1 MRRTRNHNGVHGRE
15 VFQTFLGRKR
25 HGKIDHPGGSRKEF
39 LIFDLCDSR
48 FASNL
53 CGIERIL
60 ISDIR
65 YRYTDIEALAKEA
78 KCMNQNEWN
87 RPRYFFAWGI
97 FALVA
102 VIVASVAVSAF
113 FYATRPGPVAG
124 TYYPYFFFPFPL
136 FFIFGI
142 FAFFWIVRWLVFPWR
157 WGWAYRGRYWRYQD
171 ESYYIIR
178 ERYAKGEITKEQ
190 FEQMMRDLQQH
201 ATNQL

>member
-25 HGKIDHPGGSRKEF
+25 HGKIDHPGGSIKEF

-157 WGWAYRGRYWRYQD
+157 WGGATEEDTGD
-171 ESYYIIR
+171 TKTSPTTSSANDTPR
-178 ERYAKGEITKEQ
+178 EKSPKNN
-190 FEQMMRDLQQH
+190 L
-201 ATNQL
+201 